1 MSETNEPLTADA
13 KRLAY
18 NEYMK
23 VGRANHNEQ
32 VRKEGREKY
41 YRTKL
46 RKQMAVLKDI
56 DYAKYQPEELETIYK
71 YLVLIKEIKEKYPEL
86 L

>member
-1 MSETNEPLTADA
+1 MSETNEPVTADA
-13 KRLAY
+13 KRIAY

-23 VGRANHNEQ
+23 VWRANHNEQ

-46 RKQMAVLKDI
+46 RKRMAVLKDI
-56 DYAKYQPEELETIYK
+56 DYAKYQPEQLEEIYK

>member
-1 MSETNEPLTADA
+1 MSETVVLSSEA
-13 KRLAY
+13 KRIAY

-23 VGRANHNEQ
+23 VWRANHQEKVQ
-32 VRKEGREKY
+32 KEGREKY

-46 RKQMAVLKDI
+46 RKQMAELKDI
-56 DYAKYQPEELETIYK
+56 DYAKYEPEELEAIYK
-71 YLVLIKEIKEKYPEL
+71 YLVLLKDIKEKYPEL

>member
-23 VGRANHNEQ
+23 VWRANHNEK